1 MPEGPAR
8 AGEASGFLPRASA
21 DRRVPATKKKDM
33 KIEMLYRAGCPNHP
47 PAVTRV
53 SEVLRQ
59 ETVSAELVEI
69 EVKDSA
75 TAQQVEFL
83 GSPTI
88 RIDGLD
94 VELAARTS
102 QAFGFGCRTYIDEGR
117 RTGVPPDAVI
127 RAAIQEAKS

>member
-1 MPEGPAR
+1 
-8 AGEASGFLPRASA
+8 
-21 DRRVPATKKKDM
+21 M
-33 KIEMLYRAGCPNHP
+33 KIEILYLSGCPNHP

-53 SEVLRQ
+53 SEVLQQ

-83 GSPTI
+83 GSPSI

-102 QAFGFGCRTYIDEGR
+102 RAFGFGCRTYIDEGR
-117 RTGVPPDAVI
+117 RAGVPPVDWI
-127 RAAIQEAKS
+127 RAALQEAREKE